1 LLFWLY
7 CFLQPYRLISLQIAI
22 LFFMMTTI
30 MVIFRSGIFSRQ
42 CYLTSEVSPN
52 SLRNLAKEF
61 ILEKYPSSDDIS
73 EKTLDSRLLLF
84 KHDVHSMNILQL
96 ITDYNDIND
105 GTVIEIVISPTPQND
120 RIFVYPH
127 SLYVHSY
134 RTPTFCD
141 FCGEMLFGLVKQ
153 GLKCNAC
160 NLNYHKRCARKIPN
174 NCSGSY
180 QWKTTLLS
188 LPNADRSRQPSLVT
202 ASPVEENP
210 SDDNQPVIKITTPS
224 TTTTTPEILITSAD
238 MARQYDV
245 VSPTLS
251 FTPRKDRSSSWSGRP
266 LWMEVENARRTKVPH
281 TFQVHTY
288 TKPTICHYCKKLLKG
303 IVRQGMQCRDCCY
316 NCHKKCEQY
325 VPKDCSGSMLQS
337 ASALFDDDEY
347 SAESSCPS
355 VNGETN
361 DAQFLPES
369 KTPARYTNSAQ
380 DYSDNDSTSIEQM
393 SQNIPVM
400 RLIMT
405 KRQTKASNKII
416 KTGWIVH
423 HTQRNHLRRKHYW
436 CLSSKSIVMYTDN
449 HCVRRYREIPLHH
462 ILCIERGNFQAPL
475 FGLAGS
481 NPVRRLELRTI
492 TSTYYIDFQD
502 CLNNKEATEWETA
515 IRQAWMPMSP
525 YDKKP
530 SPTDDNSANN
540 TESSAAEKNALEM
553 CCKSEED
560 FCQTY
565 QIFMEEMLGSGQFGI
580 VYGAI
585 HRKSGRHVAV
595 KIINKKK
602 FPSNRESALRTE
614 VKITQKLKHEGIIQF
629 ESVMET
635 PERIYVVM
643 EKLKGD
649 MLEMILN
656 SQKGRLNERITK
668 FLITQVINFVYDTI
682 LAALQYLHGQNVV
695 HCDLK
700 PENILLVTNSDF
712 PQIKLCDFGF
722 ARIIGER
729 SFRRSIVGTPAYLAP
744 EVLQNKGFN
753 RSLDMWSVGVITY
766 VALSGTFPFN
776 EDEDITDQIK
786 NAAFMFPSHPWS
798 DISQIAIDFIQSMLQ
813 VKISRRFSVQKALL
827 HPWLQSRQLWSDLR
841 TLEKS
846 IGSRYLTHESDD
858 ERWENCKEP

>member
-1 LLFWLY
+1 M
-7 CFLQPYRLISLQIAI
+7 Q
-22 LFFMMTTI
+22 
-30 MVIFRSGIFSRQ
+30 RSI
-42 CYLTSEVSPN
+42 CIYSPFYSGN
-52 SLRNLAKEF
+52 
-61 ILEKYPSSDDIS
+61 
-73 EKTLDSRLLLF
+73 
-84 KHDVHSMNILQL
+84 
-96 ITDYNDIND
+96 YNDGD
-105 GTVIEIVISPTPQND
+105 ESSP
-120 RIFVYPH
+120 F
-127 SLYVHSY
+127 L
-134 RTPTFCD
+134 
-141 FCGEMLFGLVKQ
+141 
-153 GLKCNAC
+153 AC

-188 LPNADRSRQPSLVT
+188 LPNADHSRRPSLVT
-202 ASPVEENP
+202 ASQVDEKPN
-210 SDDNQPVIKITTPS
+210 DQQPVITITTP
-224 TTTTTPEILITSAD
+224 TTTTPTTTITTTPEILITSAD

-303 IVRQGMQCRDCCY
+303 IVRQGMQCRG
-316 NCHKKCEQY
+316 EQRRS
-325 VPKDCSGSMLQS
+325 VRLLLLQLPQKMRTIR
-337 ASALFDDDEY
+337 AERLFGQHDAAIGVDE
-347 SAESSCPS
+347 SNFSP

-361 DAQFLPES
+361 DPQFLPES
-369 KTPARYTNSAQ
+369 KTPARYTNSVQ
-380 DYSDNDSTSIEQM
+380 DYSDNDSTTTEQM
-393 SQNIPVM
+393 YERLKNLPNIHSTFHSSPIFRSQNIPVM

-405 KRQTKASNKII
+405 KRQTKESNKII

-436 CLSSKSIVMYTDN
+436 CLSSKSIVMYTDD
-449 HCVRRYREIPLHH
+449 HCARRYREIPLHH
-462 ILCIERGNFQAPL
+462 ILCIERENFQAPL
-475 FGLAGS
+475 FGLSGS

-530 SPTDDNSANN
+530 SPTDDNSPN
-540 TESSAAEKNALEM
+540 TAESSSAAEKSDLETY
-553 CCKSEED
+553 CKSEED

-668 FLITQVINFVYDTI
+668 FLITQI

-729 SFRRSIVGTPAYLAP
+729 SFRRSIVGTPAYLGKQVGMKIAHISHWSKLISALLAP

-798 DISQIAIDFIQSMLQ
+798 DVSQHAIDFIQSMLQ

-846 IGSRYLTHESDD
+846 IGCRYLTHESDD